1 MDKLIFTVSGF
12 WYFFL
17 VVLIFLSLTKNK
29 VALRNAFL
37 FIASIFFY
45 SQTSGWFVLLLLFS
59 TLADYVIGWIMHNS
73 KGVSR
78 KLLLILSILINLGL
92 LGFFK
97 YAYFFASA
105 SADLFGTTWEAVVPG
120 AQWLNDNLGT
130 SIRVKDIILPV
141 GISFYTFQTLSYS
154 IDLFKKKIKPI
165 KSILDFGF
173 YVTFFPQLVAG
184 PIVRAVEF
192 IPQLHKPYDISN
204 KEFKHAIWWIL
215 AGLTK
220 KIVFADYIATN
231 LVDKVFELPSSYS
244 GFEVILALYGYS
256 LQVFAD
262 FSGYSDIAIGVALLM
277 GFRLPIN
284 FRSPY
289 KARNVGEFWQRWH
302 ISLSTWLRDYLYIPM
317 GGNRNAT
324 LFTSIF
330 AFSLVLFASIA
341 LKSESTF
348 LIGTGILLLS
358 YGFSF
363 MFPAWSRTA
372 ATSMNLF
379 ATMVIG
385 GLWHGA
391 SWNFILWGALNG
403 LGLMTF
409 KFCKDLLPW
418 SKIEAWW
425 ARAIGVI
432 LTFNFITITRIWFRS
447 GSFSGE
453 DDVYG
458 EHDVLTEWFTANDL
472 VNQILYNFNL
482 NTVLD
487 VISTNSIVLAVMG
500 LGFTLHMVPEN
511 LSTRF
516 IDRFTNLHTMTI
528 WTITCVLAV
537 ILWLVGASD
546 PQPFIYFQF

>member
-1 MDKLIFTVSGF
+1 
-12 WYFFL
+12 
-17 VVLIFLSLTKNK
+17 
-29 VALRNAFL
+29 
-37 FIASIFFY
+37 
-45 SQTSGWFVLLLLFS
+45 
-59 TLADYVIGWIMHNS
+59 
-73 KGVSR
+73 
-78 KLLLILSILINLGL
+78 
-92 LGFFK
+92 
-97 YAYFFASA
+97 
-105 SADLFGTTWEAVVPG
+105 
-120 AQWLNDNLGT
+120 
-130 SIRVKDIILPV
+130 
-141 GISFYTFQTLSYS
+141 
-154 IDLFKKKIKPI
+154 
-165 KSILDFGF
+165 
-173 YVTFFPQLVAG
+173 
-184 PIVRAVEF
+184 
-192 IPQLHKPYDISN
+192 
-204 KEFKHAIWWIL
+204 
-215 AGLTK
+215 
-220 KIVFADYIATN
+220 
-231 LVDKVFELPSSYS
+231 
-244 GFEVILALYGYS
+244 
-256 LQVFAD
+256 
-262 FSGYSDIAIGVALLM
+262 
-277 GFRLPIN
+277 
-284 FRSPY
+284 
-289 KARNVGEFWQRWH
+289 
-302 ISLSTWLRDYLYIPM
+302 M
-317 GGNRNAT
+317 GGNRNAS

-348 LIGTGILLLS
+348 LIGTGILLLN

-372 ATSMNLF
+372 ATYMNLF

-487 VISTNSIVLAVMG
+487 VISSNSIVLAVMG
-500 LGFTLHMVPEN
+500 LGFTLHMVPEK

-516 IDRFTNLHTMTI
+516 IDRFTNLHTMMI
-528 WTITCVLAV
+528 WAITCVLAV